1 MAMRSSL
8 AALLAAAGALL
19 LAPARSH
26 ADDVTTCGQFVRGN
40 SQLVADLDCSA
51 VDDDAVKLQGRL
63 HLQGFTITGHPAHAV
78 VRCLKGACR
87 VDGPGSL
94 TGGAQG
100 IRSDKNARL
109 VDATVGGNA
118 VGVRALKTARLDGA
132 TVANNGGDGVDADKV
147 KAQLTTV
154 LGNGGR
160 GAHAVRKILLSLC
173 NVAGNAGDGLAS
185 DRLVR
190 VTHDTTVTGNG
201 LDGIDAG
208 RIFLKVNA
216 EVTTNGTSA
225 ACGVTEQCNDLATD
239 RRPVVG
245 SGASCGTS
253 RDTGGGGSW
262 GVCAGD

>member
-1 MAMRSSL
+1 MDMRSPL
-8 AALLAAAGALL
+8 AALLVAAGALL
-19 LAPARSH
+19 APARTY

-40 SQLVADLDCSA
+40 SQLVANLDCSA

-63 HLQGFTITGHPAHAV
+63 HLQGFTITAHPAHAV

-94 TGGAQG
+94 SGGAQG
-100 IRSDKNARL
+100 IRSDKNAR
-109 VDATVGGNA
+109 VVEATVSGNG
-118 VGVRALKTARLDGA
+118 VGVRALKTARLDSA
-132 TVANNGGDGVDADKV
+132 SVSNNGGDGVDADKV
-147 KAQLTTV
+147 KAQLTGL

-160 GAHAVRKILLSLC
+160 GAHAVRKILLSFC
-173 NVAGNAGDGLAS
+173 NVAGNAADGLS
-185 DRLVR
+185 CERLVR
-190 VTHDTTVTGNG
+190 VMHDTTVTGNG

-216 EVTTNGTSA
+216 EVTMNGTSA
-225 ACGVTEQCNDLATD
+225 ACGVTEECNDLATD

-253 RDTGGGGSW
+253 RDTGGSGSW
-262 GVCAGD
+262 GVCLGD